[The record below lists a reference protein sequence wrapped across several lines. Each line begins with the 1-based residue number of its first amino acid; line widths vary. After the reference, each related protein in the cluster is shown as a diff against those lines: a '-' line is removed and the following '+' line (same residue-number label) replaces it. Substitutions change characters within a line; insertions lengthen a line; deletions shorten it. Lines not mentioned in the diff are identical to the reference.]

1 MASPYFFLQTKQ
13 ETAHMKKELTILFLL
28 IVQSLATMGQ
38 EPTVSQFL
46 FDDYQE
52 ALILYKDGRQFT
64 APVNFDLLNGHYL
77 FIDAKDKRPK
87 QFANPEM
94 IALIRIGSRSFL
106 LEHNAT
112 TEVLQAEPL
121 FQVTY
126 SGNLRPAP
134 KNLTYGGTTQ
144 TAAVDAY
151 VGYSG
156 STVLGSQRQS
166 MNKIVAG
173 IDKRYGIKI
182 GKKTK
187 RFYNQSSFLKA
198 FPKQQRAKVEEYL
211 SKKDIDFN
219 DVQQV
224 FDLYKD
230 VQQAVLNK

>member
-1 MASPYFFLQTKQ
+1 
-13 ETAHMKKELTILFLL
+13 MKRAIFLL
-28 IVQSLATMGQ
+28 LSVFILSNHVIGQ
-38 EPTVSQFL
+38 NERHAQFL

-77 FIDAKDKRPK
+77 FIDAKDKQPK

-173 IDKRYGIKI
+173 IDKRYEIGI

-230 VQQAVLNK
+230 VQQAILNK

>member
-1 MASPYFFLQTKQ
+1 
-13 ETAHMKKELTILFLL
+13 MKRAIFLL
-28 IVQSLATMGQ
+28 LSIFILSNHVIGQ
-38 EPTVSQFL
+38 NERHSQFL

-77 FIDAKDKRPK
+77 FIDAKDKQPK

-173 IDKRYGIKI
+173 IDKRYEIGI

-230 VQQAVLNK
+230 VQEAVLNK

>member
-1 MASPYFFLQTKQ
+1 
-13 ETAHMKKELTILFLL
+13 MKRAIFLL
-28 IVQSLATMGQ
+28 LSVFILSNHVIGQ
-38 EPTVSQFL
+38 NERHAQFL

-77 FIDAKDKRPK
+77 FIDAKDKQPK

-173 IDKRYGIKI
+173 IDKRYEIKI

-230 VQQAVLNK
+230 VQEAILNK

>member
-1 MASPYFFLQTKQ
+1 
-13 ETAHMKKELTILFLL
+13 MKRAIFLL
-28 IVQSLATMGQ
+28 LSVFILSNHVIGQ
-38 EPTVSQFL
+38 NERHAQFL

-77 FIDAKDKRPK
+77 FIDAKDKQPK

-156 STVLGSQRQS
+156 STTLGSQQRS

-173 IDKRYGIKI
+173 IDKRYEIGI

-187 RFYNQSSFLKA
+187 RFYNQGSFLKA

-230 VQQAVLNK
+230 VQQAILNK

>member
-1 MASPYFFLQTKQ
+1 
-13 ETAHMKKELTILFLL
+13 MKRAIFLL
-28 IVQSLATMGQ
+28 LSVFILSNHVIGQ
-38 EPTVSQFL
+38 NERHAQFL

-77 FIDAKDKRPK
+77 FIDAKDKQPK

-173 IDKRYGIKI
+173 IDKRYEIGI

>member
-1 MASPYFFLQTKQ
+1 
-13 ETAHMKKELTILFLL
+13 MKRAIFLL
-28 IVQSLATMGQ
+28 LSVFILSNHVIAQNERHA
-38 EPTVSQFL
+38 QFL

-77 FIDAKDKRPK
+77 FIDAKDKQPK

-173 IDKRYGIKI
+173 IDKRYEIGI

>member
-1 MASPYFFLQTKQ
+1 
-13 ETAHMKKELTILFLL
+13 MKRAIFLL
-28 IVQSLATMGQ
+28 LSVFILSNHVIGQ
-38 EPTVSQFL
+38 NERHAQFL

-64 APVNFDLLNGHYL
+64 APINFDLLNGHYL
-77 FIDAKDKRPK
+77 FIDAKDKQPK

-230 VQQAVLNK
+230 VQEAILNK

>member
-1 MASPYFFLQTKQ
+1 
-13 ETAHMKKELTILFLL
+13 MKRAIFLL
-28 IVQSLATMGQ
+28 LSIFILSNHVIGQ
-38 EPTVSQFL
+38 NERHSQFL

-77 FIDAKDKRPK
+77 FIDAKDKQPK

-156 STVLGSQRQS
+156 STTLGSQQRS

-187 RFYNQSSFLKA
+187 RFYNQNSFLKA